1 MKVTMIGTLPPIK
14 GISPYCTELL
24 KALSKH
30 AEVEFI
36 GFKSIYPDFLY
47 PGGTTFQ
54 DDKYEM
60 PKVEN
65 AKIRNML
72 TWYNPL
78 SWLWA
83 GLTVKGDIVH
93 AQWWAHPLAPIFFV
107 TLSIAKLGGKKI
119 VVTVHNVQPHEKN
132 RTNEF
137 LNSVIFRLADSFIVH
152 SEENKKSLSR
162 IYNVN
167 FDQISVIPHGTLTPV
182 AIRGITKDAAREFL
196 NIPVNKKVLLFFGI
210 IRDYKGL
217 DILLKA
223 MAQIT
228 KKHDDVILLIAG
240 KPWEDWSKYQK
251 IINENILEQHIIK
264 KLDFIPPSE
273 VEYYF
278 SASDLVILPYKYFDS
293 QSGIGALALPFKKP
307 MVVTNVG
314 GLSDFVKDEVAI
326 FQPNDEKDLAKKII
340 QLLGNENL
348 LKDLSKDSENLSKK
362 YSWDK
367 IAKEA
372 LKVYTEMITK
382 PKVSGI

>member
-24 KALSKH
+24 KVLSKNV
-30 AEVEFI
+30 EVEFI
-36 GFKSIYPDFLY
+36 GFKSIYPNFLY

-60 PKVEN
+60 PKIEN
-65 AKIRNML
+65 ANIRNML

-107 TLSIAKLGGKKI
+107 ALSIAKLGGKRI

-152 SEENKKSLSR
+152 SGENKKSLSR
-162 IYNVN
+162 IYNIN
-167 FDQISVIPHGTLTPV
+167 LNQISIIPHGILTPV
-182 AIRGITKDAAREFL
+182 AVRGITKDAARSFL
-196 NIPVNKKVLLFFGI
+196 NIPMDKKVLLFFGI

-223 MAQIT
+223 MAQIIIE
-228 KKHDDVILLIAG
+228 KENVILLIAG

-251 IINENILEQHIIK
+251 IIDENKLERYIIK

-278 SASDLVILPYKYFDS
+278 SASDLVILPYKYFDA
-293 QSGIGALALPFKKP
+293 QSGVGALALPFKRA
-307 MVVTNVG
+307 MIVTDTG
-314 GLSDFVKDEVAI
+314 GLPDFVKDKKAI
-326 FQPNDEKDLAKKII
+326 LKPNDPQGLVKVIIKALKDDD
-340 QLLGNENL
+340 LLG
-348 LKDLSKDSENLSKK
+348 KLSVDSQEISKK
-362 YSWDK
+362 YSWDRIVEETMK
-367 IAKEA
+367 IYEN
-372 LKVYTEMITK
+372 
-382 PKVSGI
+382 SNFG